1 MTATRGWRLIVD
13 GFGAGAMA
21 PNSYLVDYDDAAPH
35 RVSCLIVPCRN
46 NTNKFAR
53 RGLASVGVRVE

>member
-1 MTATRGWRLIVD
+1 
-13 GFGAGAMA
+13 MA

-53 RGLASVGVRVE
+53 RGLASVRVRVE